1 LNDEEIVRRPAKI
14 VRIFTIFVMISA
26 WFAISNHCA
35 LGAVATEAETKSSS
49 DQCPF
54 HTKKSAPEKQGSD
67 SPCCKILRA
76 IGATPAKNLA
86 RSIVAFVDV
95 NLAFAKL
102 VVFAPPK
109 ISVVPSSLDTG
120 PPGVTSFAELNGSM
134 LAHAPPYLV

>member
-1 LNDEEIVRRPAKI
+1 MQRAP
-14 VRIFTIFVMISA
+14 RIWSTFTVVVMIAA

-35 LGAVATEAETKSSS
+35 LGTVATEAETKSAP

-54 HTKKSAPEKQGSD
+54 HAKKSAPEKQTSD

-86 RSIVAFVDV
+86 RPVVAFVDV

-109 ISVVPSSLDTG
+109 ISVVRSTLDTG
-120 PPGVTSFAELNGSM
+120 PPGVTLFAELNGSM
-134 LAHAPPYLV
+134 LAHAPPYPA